1 MKFCRENGNKCRDT
15 RSSGRGKASVVFQSI
30 SNNSDNKNCEKTS
43 LLCADGWHVRYKSQ
57 NFTASPSGV
66 EFTYNY
72 RSRLQVGQLL
82 MRTRWK
88 KKKKLGGKKKVKLKR
103 YECKEKAEFLHAW
116 FRSVSTNFRFNSSS
130 VCILVRVILRHNENT
145 GHGSKSESEWPKT
158 ELVSEINQTCR
169 IYLLVW
175 FHPWLEVYWS
185 SIIALCFLIYFP
197 TYFFKLLTN
206 Y

>member
-1 MKFCRENGNKCRDT
+1 MKFRRENGNKCRDT

-57 NFTASPSGV
+57 NFTPSPSGV

-88 KKKKLGGKKKVKLKR
+88 KKKKLGGGSNWNGTDAKRKLNF
-103 YECKEKAEFLHAW
+103 CALGSALC
-116 FRSVSTNFRFNSSS
+116 SQIFRFNSSS
-130 VCILVRVILRHNENT
+130 VCVLVRVIFRHSENS
-145 GHGSKSESEWPKT
+145 GHGWKSESEWPKT
-158 ELVSEINQTCR
+158 ELVGEINQTCR

-175 FHPWLEVYWS
+175 FHPWLGV
-185 SIIALCFLIYFP
+185 
-197 TYFFKLLTN
+197 
-206 Y
+206 